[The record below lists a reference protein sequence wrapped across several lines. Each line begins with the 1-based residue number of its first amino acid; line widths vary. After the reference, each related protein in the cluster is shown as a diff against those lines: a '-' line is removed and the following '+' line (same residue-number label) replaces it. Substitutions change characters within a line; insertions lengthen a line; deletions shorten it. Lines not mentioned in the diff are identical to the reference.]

1 MNLIKIYRRRRAVS
15 PILAAILLIGL
26 AVAAG
31 AVLFVVVLPMIQSSG
46 ELKFGE
52 TTLSDIDADNLN
64 DKIVFTLT
72 NELAE
77 TVAVTNITLQ
87 GRTGTGSWTTFTN
100 DDNTTT
106 TFPFNIA
113 TSQSK
118 IGVIFTFDPGTYD
131 EIRIKVDYKIGDVAQ
146 DALYSTEYDVAV

>member
-1 MNLIKIYRRRRAVS
+1 
-15 PILAAILLIGL
+15 
-26 AVAAG
+26 
-31 AVLFVVVLPMIQSSG
+31 MIQSSG

-52 TTLSDIDADNLN
+52 TTLSDIDADNFN
-64 DKIVFTLT
+64 DKIVFTVT
-72 NELAE
+72 NELAD

-87 GRTGTGSWTTFTN
+87 GRNETASVDWTTFTN

-118 IGVIFTFDPGTYD
+118 IGVIITFDPGTYD
-131 EIRIKVDYKIGDVAQ
+131 EIRIKVDYEIGDVAQ